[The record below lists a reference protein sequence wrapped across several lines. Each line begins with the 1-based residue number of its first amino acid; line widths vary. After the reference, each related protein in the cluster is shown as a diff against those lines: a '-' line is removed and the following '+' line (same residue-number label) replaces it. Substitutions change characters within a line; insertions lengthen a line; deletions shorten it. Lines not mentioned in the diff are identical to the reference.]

1 MIVKTTLRNHIGD
14 KFMNNCLICH
24 VEKEEMMK
32 VTNNAVIHRFM
43 KMQGHRFHDED

>member
-32 VTNNAVIHRFM
+32 AKNNTMVRRFENV
-43 KMQGHRFHDED
+43 RT

>member
-24 VEKEEMMK
+24 VEKKEITK
-32 VTNNAVIHRFM
+32 VKNNTMVRRFENV
-43 KMQGHRFHDED
+43 RT